1 MTGDDLI
8 RYTGEDS
15 PITIR
20 ERYELGTLYH
30 SPLLDR
36 IREYFRDSSPDET
49 IFLFVPYV
57 KTGVLE
63 ILLEEIPNKI
73 VIVTTWKPVDI
84 QGGSSELSLYPF
96 CQRRNIALYVSQG
109 LHLKA
114 YSVGLANM
122 ILATGNVSRRGLLPG
137 GNYEAA
143 TKLDLTVDD
152 QIFFRRILRKARLVD
167 NAMYRELVAWSE
179 ANHANLPDL
188 PALSDVISSQ
198 RKDDFSVS
206 ALPMT
211 RSVDELVAGYRR
223 ISAGQRPS
231 DDSETAACII
241 HDLVNYDIDTGLGDE
256 EFVQNLTS
264 AFFAHPF
271 IQRIDEFISPEA
283 YFGRIKEWV
292 QDNCTDVPVPS
303 RRELTGNVQVLLE
316 WFARLGEGRYVVD
329 VPGKRSQ
336 RIRKNIV

>member
-1 MTGDDLI
+1 MILSDTP
-8 RYTGEDS
+8 GEDS

-63 ILLEEIPNKI
+63 ILLEEIPNKMA
-73 VIVTTWKPVDI
+73 IVTTWEPGDI
-84 QGGSSELSLYPF
+84 QAGSSELSLYPF
-96 CQRRNIALYVSQG
+96 CQRHNIALYVSQG

-122 ILATGNVSRRGLLPG
+122 ILATGNVSRRGLLPR

-152 QIFFRRILRKARLVD
+152 QIFFRRILKKARLVD
-167 NAMYRELVAWSE
+167 DAMYKKLVVWSE
-179 ANHANLPDL
+179 ANHTNLPDL

-198 RKDDFSVS
+198 RKEDFSVS

-211 RSVDELVAGYRR
+211 RSVNELVAGYRR
-223 ISAGQRPS
+223 ISTGQRPS

-241 HDLVNYDIDTGLGDE
+241 HDLINYDIDAGLGDE

-316 WFARLGEGRYVVD
+316 WFVTLGNSKYMVD
-329 VPGKRSQ
+329 VPGKHSQ
-336 RIRKNIV
+336 RIRKIIQ

>member
-1 MTGDDLI
+1 MTLSGTL
-8 RYTGEDS
+8 GEDS
-15 PITIR
+15 LITIR

-30 SPLLDR
+30 SPLFDR
-36 IREYFRDSSPDET
+36 IREYFMDDSPDET
-49 IFLFVPYV
+49 IFIFVPYV

-73 VIVTTWKPVDI
+73 VIVTTWEPKDI
-84 QGGSSELSLYPF
+84 QAGSSELSLYPF

-152 QIFFRRILRKARLVD
+152 QIFFRRILKKARLVD
-167 NAMYRELVAWSE
+167 DTMYEELVAWSE
-179 ANHANLPDL
+179 VNPTNLPDL
-188 PALSDVISSQ
+188 PTLRDVISSQ
-198 RKDDFSVS
+198 RKEDFSVS
-206 ALPMT
+206 TLPMT
-211 RSVDELVAGYRR
+211 RSVNELVAGYRR
-223 ISAGQRPS
+223 ISTGQRPS

-241 HDLVNYDIDTGLGDE
+241 HDLINYDIDAGLGDE

-316 WFARLGEGRYVVD
+316 WFVTLGNSKYMVD
-329 VPGKRSQ
+329 VPGKHSQ
-336 RIRKNIV
+336 RIRKIIQ

>member
-1 MTGDDLI
+1 MTLSDTL
-8 RYTGEDS
+8 GEDS
-15 PITIR
+15 LITIR
-20 ERYELGTLYH
+20 EWYELGTLYH

-63 ILLEEIPNKI
+63 ILLEEIPNKMA
-73 VIVTTWKPVDI
+73 IVTTWEPGDI
-84 QGGSSELSLYPF
+84 QAGSSELSLYPF

-114 YSVGLANM
+114 YSVGLTSA

-167 NAMYRELVAWSE
+167 NVMYKELVAWSD
-179 ANHANLPDL
+179 ANHTNLPDL
-188 PALSDVISSQ
+188 PTLSDVISSQ

-206 ALPMT
+206 TLPMT
-211 RSVDELVAGYRR
+211 RSVDELIAGYRR
-223 ISAGQRPS
+223 ISTGQRPS
-231 DDSETAACII
+231 DDSETTACVI

-256 EFVQNLTS
+256 EFIQNLTTV
-264 AFFAHPF
+264 FFAHPF

-316 WFARLGEGRYVVD
+316 WFVTLGNGIYVKD
-329 VPGKRSQ
+329 VPRRHSE
-336 RIRKNIV
+336 RLRKV

>member
-1 MTGDDLI
+1 MTLSD
-8 RYTGEDS
+8 TPGEDS

-20 ERYELGTLYH
+20 GRYELGILYH
-30 SPLLDR
+30 SPLLDH

-63 ILLEEIPNKI
+63 ILLKEIPNKMI
-73 VIVTTWKPVDI
+73 IVTTWKPGDI

-114 YSVGLANM
+114 YSVGLTSA

-167 NAMYRELVAWSE
+167 NAMYRELVAWSD

-188 PALSDVISSQ
+188 PTLRDVISSQ
-198 RKDDFSVS
+198 RKEDFSVS

-223 ISAGQRPS
+223 ISTGQRPS
-231 DDSETAACII
+231 DDSETAACVI

-271 IQRIDEFISPEA
+271 IHRIDEFISPEA

-316 WFARLGEGRYVVD
+316 WFKKLGDGKYVID
-329 VPGKRSQ
+329 IPGIRSQ
-336 RIRKNIV
+336 RIRKI

>member
-1 MTGDDLI
+1 MTLSGTL
-8 RYTGEDS
+8 GEDS
-15 PITIR
+15 PITIKR
-20 ERYELGTLYH
+20 RYELGTLYH
-30 SPLLDR
+30 SPLFNR
-36 IREYFRDSSPDET
+36 IREYFRDSNPDET

-63 ILLEEIPNKI
+63 ILLEEIPNKMA
-73 VIVTTWKPVDI
+73 IVTTWEPGDI
-84 QGGSSELSLYPF
+84 QAGSSELSLYPF
-96 CQRRNIALYVSQG
+96 CQRHNIALYVSQG

-114 YSVGLANM
+114 YSVGLTSA
-122 ILATGNVSRRGLLPG
+122 ILATGNVSRQGLLPG

-152 QIFFRRILRKARLVD
+152 QIFFRRILKKARLVD
-167 NAMYRELVAWSE
+167 DAMYKKLVAWSE
-179 ANHANLPDL
+179 ANHTNLPDL
-188 PALSDVISSQ
+188 PTLSDVISPQ

-211 RSVDELVAGYRR
+211 RSVDELVAGYGR
-223 ISAGQRPS
+223 ITAGRLPS

-241 HDLVNYDIDTGLGDE
+241 HDLVNYDIGSGLNDE
-256 EFVQNLTS
+256 EFMQNLTA

-271 IQRIDEFISPEA
+271 IRRIDEFISPEA

-292 QDNCTDVPVPS
+292 HGNCTDVPVPS

>member
-1 MTGDDLI
+1 MTLSD
-8 RYTGEDS
+8 TPGEDS
-15 PITIR
+15 LITIR
-20 ERYELGTLYH
+20 EWYELGTLYH

-84 QGGSSELSLYPF
+84 QVGSSELSLYPF

-114 YSVGLANM
+114 YSVGLTSA

-167 NAMYRELVAWSE
+167 NAMYRELVAWSD

-188 PALSDVISSQ
+188 PTLRDVISSQ
-198 RKDDFSVS
+198 RKEDFSVS

-223 ISAGQRPS
+223 ISTGQRPS
-231 DDSETAACII
+231 DDSETAACVI

-271 IQRIDEFISPEA
+271 IHRIDEFISPEA

-316 WFARLGEGRYVVD
+316 WFKKLGDGKYVID
-329 VPGKRSQ
+329 IPGTRSQ
-336 RIRKNIV
+336 RIRKI